1 MPSERLVAPTEVLAA
16 VLAADVLDRVNGADR
31 PPLTVV
37 GGPSGVESRAAVDEL
52 CRVLGAGAARE
63 GRRVRVVN
71 LSYSEPGTGFDLMSQ
86 IPPLSALRGAPGML
100 LFFKNA
106 HRLPAE
112 SVGALE
118 SLVRQVANT
127 GTRCVCAVAL
137 PLPPATRAA
146 FLTSFDRL
154 RRDGLVRLVTLRP
167 VPLRQIPELVTSLIG
182 ALPEPALRDALWYTT
197 RGWPNVMTTALRI
210 GRDRDL
216 MTAVD
221 RHAYLTAWRRQFRV
235 VEDDELLADL
245 RGLGPTAW
253 QVAKAI
259 AVFGPLGPAAPRL
272 VGEALDLPEPEA
284 ELAGLANA
292 GVLQYARASSTWRFR
307 VPLVALS
314 LESAF
319 GPFERRRL
327 AQIAITALWRGVAR
341 CDLPTYLPD
350 QLVNAGRLVDPE
362 RARSELLVSAGRAA
376 LREAD
381 RSLSWLRAAAE
392 LSTDRDDRAQILL
405 THARTCLMCGEARQ
419 ALESTDAVLR
429 GYAEEIPDGRLV
441 DVCLLHLTALH
452 ESGDITTLDQVARDA
467 WWPWPG
473 TTLERAVG
481 RAFALA
487 LLGRWRQTQELLDE
501 IRRGQDAGLVDRH
514 LRAISPII
522 GLWLGDPAEFD
533 RDVVELVARVDT
545 GEKPHSELQSRTS
558 ALVTLGELRRAR
570 CLLALSD
577 RVHIRLTTACRATL
591 AAADG
596 HATEALQL
604 TRKSIATGPRNGC
617 DAEHTMMFHVAATV
631 QLYRGKLSR
640 ALALI
645 ATARDRTP
653 TLPHLLALAEA
664 SHERLYQRDAPARQ
678 VLEAALHQAEGAG
691 VIALTDLLWTS
702 LADIA
707 VDLGERHLLPGYL
720 ERVEAVAARMDTE
733 QAEVNRLTLHAA
745 VHADTAA
752 ANRAVVLLRE
762 RGQPLELACGLE
774 RLVRFAAA
782 APELLLEAYA
792 AAGELEALMFRAWLR
807 NLMRAHGI
815 PVPGRQATVS
825 ENERLLAVLVADG
838 LGNKQI
844 ATLLGASEKSVE
856 GRLSRLFSRTG
867 YRSRVE
873 LASAMLT
880 GRYQD

>member
-1 MPSERLVAPTEVLAA
+1 MPSDRLVAPTE

-86 IPPLSALRGAPGML
+86 IPPLSALRGTPGML
-100 LFFKNA
+100 LFFKNT
-106 HRLPAE
+106 HRLPAD

-127 GTRCVCAVAL
+127 GTRCVCVVAL
-137 PLPPATRAA
+137 PLPSATKAA
-146 FLTSFDRL
+146 FRASFDRL
-154 RRDGLVRLVTLRP
+154 RRDGLARLVTLRP
-167 VPLRQIPELVTSLIG
+167 VPLRQVPELVTSLIG
-182 ALPEPALRDALWYTT
+182 ALPEPDLRDALWRTT
-197 RGWPNVMTTALRI
+197 RGWPSVMTTALRI
-210 GRDRDL
+210 GLDRDL

-235 VEDDELLADL
+235 AEDDELLADV
-245 RGLGPTAW
+245 RGLGPMAW
-253 QVAKAI
+253 RAAKAI

-272 VGEALDLPEPEA
+272 VGEALGLPEPEAEA
-284 ELAGLANA
+284 ELAGLAHA
-292 GVLQYARASSTWRFR
+292 GVLQYARASSTWRYR

-327 AQIAITALWRGVAR
+327 AQIAVTALWQGAAR
-341 CDLPTYLPD
+341 CDLPAYLPD

-362 RARSELLVSAGRAA
+362 RARGELLVSAGRAA

-392 LSTDRDDRAQILL
+392 LSADRDDRAQILL

-429 GYAEEIPDGRLV
+429 GYAEEIPDGQLV

-452 ESGDITTLDQVARDA
+452 ESGDLTTLERVAQDA

-473 TTLERAVG
+473 TDLERAVG

-487 LLGRWRQTQELLDE
+487 LLGRWRQTHELLDE
-501 IRRGQDAGLVDRH
+501 IQRGQDAGLVCRH

-533 RDVVELVARVDT
+533 RDVVELVSRVET

-570 CLLALSD
+570 SLLALSD

-596 HATEALQL
+596 RATEALQL
-604 TRKSIATGPRNGC
+604 TRKSVATGPRNGC

-664 SHERLYQRDAPARQ
+664 THERLYQRDVPARQ
-678 VLEAALHQAEGAG
+678 VLEAALGQAEGAG
-691 VIALTDLLWTS
+691 VVALTDLLWTA

-707 VDLGERHLLPGYL
+707 VDLGERHLLPGLL
-720 ERVEAVAARMDTE
+720 ERVEAVAARMGTE

-745 VHADTAA
+745 VHSDADA
-752 ANRAVVLLRE
+752 ANRAVAMLRE
-762 RGQPLELACGLE
+762 RGQPLELASGLE
-774 RLVRFAAA
+774 RLVRFTAA
-782 APELLLEAYA
+782 APELLLEAYT
-792 AAGELEALMFRAWLR
+792 AAGELDALMFRAWLR
-807 NLMRAHGI
+807 NLMRAHDI

-880 GRYQD
+880 GRFRE